1 MELAGLSPSA
11 SSSLVT
17 RWAEI
22 PTSYLLAELARRQE
36 NRERPA
42 CGSGKTKYPYNTSV
56 HVGALFLILF
66 LSTLACSF
74 PVIVRRFP
82 RLPVP
87 NHAIFISRH
96 FGTGVLIATAFV
108 HLLPTA
114 FVSLTDP
121 CLPPFWNKT
130 YPAMAGFISM
140 ISVLFVVGVEMFF
153 AIKGA
158 VHSHNEDED
167 GSISGDVEE
176 SEEGERVRATSIDK
190 PLPLLP
196 KSGDGDNDSDLDL
209 DELDPITDD
218 MQPLTGRSASRG
230 GESSENGHQRPKNKS
245 RQVSFAESPSY
256 HEAEPDASANEKRM
270 ILQCLL
276 LEAGILFH
284 SVFIGM
290 ALSVSTGPAFAVLL
304 LAISFH
310 QTFEGLALGTRIAA
324 IKSFSTSS
332 TKPWLMSLMYGIT
345 TPIGQAIGLA
355 VHTLYD
361 PASEFGLLMVGIVNG
376 ISSGLLLYAGLVQ
389 LIAEDFLSD
398 HSYVELQ
405 GRRRVQACL
414 AVVAGGL
421 LMALVGAFA

>member
-1 MELAGLSPSA
+1 
-11 SSSLVT
+11 
-17 RWAEI
+17 
-22 PTSYLLAELARRQE
+22 
-36 NRERPA
+36 
-42 CGSGKTKYPYNTSV
+42 
-56 HVGALFLILF
+56 
-66 LSTLACSF
+66 
-74 PVIVRRFP
+74 
-82 RLPVP
+82 
-87 NHAIFISRH
+87 
-96 FGTGVLIATAFV
+96 
-108 HLLPTA
+108 
-114 FVSLTDP
+114 
-121 CLPPFWNKT
+121 
-130 YPAMAGFISM
+130 MAGFISM

-158 VHSHNEDED
+158 VHSHSIDVESWKSPERSAERHTFEHRRSGSFMRFRQGPLKAEDDED
-167 GSISGDVEE
+167 GSISGDAQE

-218 MQPLTGRSASRG
+218 MQPLTGRSASRA
-230 GESSENGHQRPKNKS
+230 GESSENVHQRPKNKS

>member
-1 MELAGLSPSA
+1 
-11 SSSLVT
+11 
-17 RWAEI
+17 
-22 PTSYLLAELARRQE
+22 
-36 NRERPA
+36 
-42 CGSGKTKYPYNTSV
+42 
-56 HVGALFLILF
+56 
-66 LSTLACSF
+66 
-74 PVIVRRFP
+74 
-82 RLPVP
+82 
-87 NHAIFISRH
+87 
-96 FGTGVLIATAFV
+96 
-108 HLLPTA
+108 
-114 FVSLTDP
+114 
-121 CLPPFWNKT
+121 
-130 YPAMAGFISM
+130 MAGFISM

-158 VHSHNEDED
+158 VHSHSIDIESWKSQDRSTERHTFEHRRSGSFMRFRQGPLGADEDDED
-167 GSISGDVEE
+167 GSISGDGDN
-176 SEEGERVRATSIDK
+176 SERIRAASIDK
-190 PLPLLP
+190 PLPSIP

-218 MQPLTGRSASRG
+218 LQPLTGRSNTRL
-230 GESSENGHQRPKNKS
+230 GESSSDHHHNNQQRPKKQP
-245 RQVSFAESPSY
+245 RQVSFADSPSY
-256 HEAEPDASANEKRM
+256 HDPEEPDSSANEKRA

-290 ALSVSTGPAFAVLL
+290 ALSVSSGPAFAVLL

-324 IKSFSTSS
+324 IKSFSPGS
-332 TKPWLMSLMYGIT
+332 TRPWLMSLMYGVT

-361 PASEFGLLMVGIVNG
+361 PASEFGLLTVGIVNG

-398 HSYVELQ
+398 HSYLELR

>member
-1 MELAGLSPSA
+1 MLG
-11 SSSLVT
+11 
-17 RWAEI
+17 
-22 PTSYLLAELARRQE
+22 
-36 NRERPA
+36 
-42 CGSGKTKYPYNTSV
+42 
-56 HVGALFLILF
+56 
-66 LSTLACSF
+66 
-74 PVIVRRFP
+74 
-82 RLPVP
+82 
-87 NHAIFISRH
+87 
-96 FGTGVLIATAFV
+96 
-108 HLLPTA
+108 
-114 FVSLTDP
+114 
-121 CLPPFWNKT
+121 
-130 YPAMAGFISM
+130 
-140 ISVLFVVGVEMFF
+140 
-153 AIKGA
+153 
-158 VHSHNEDED
+158 D
-167 GSISGDVEE
+167 GDDTEP
-176 SEEGERVRATSIDK
+176 GERTRAVSIDK
-190 PLPLLP
+190 PLPSIP
-196 KSGDGDNDSDLDL
+196 KSGDGGNDSDLDL

-218 MQPLTGRSASRG
+218 MQPLTGRSTTRA
-230 GESSENGHQRPKNKS
+230 GESSEHNHQRPKKQP
-245 RQVSFAESPSY
+245 RQVSFADSPSY
-256 HEAEPDASANEKRM
+256 HEAEPDTSANEKRA

-290 ALSVSTGPAFAVLL
+290 ALSVSSGPAFAVLL

-324 IKSFSTSS
+324 IKSFSPGS
-332 TKPWLMSLMYGIT
+332 TRPWLMSLMYGIT

>member
-1 MELAGLSPSA
+1 
-11 SSSLVT
+11 
-17 RWAEI
+17 
-22 PTSYLLAELARRQE
+22 
-36 NRERPA
+36 
-42 CGSGKTKYPYNTSV
+42 
-56 HVGALFLILF
+56 
-66 LSTLACSF
+66 
-74 PVIVRRFP
+74 
-82 RLPVP
+82 
-87 NHAIFISRH
+87 
-96 FGTGVLIATAFV
+96 
-108 HLLPTA
+108 
-114 FVSLTDP
+114 
-121 CLPPFWNKT
+121 
-130 YPAMAGFISM
+130 MAGFISM

-158 VHSHNEDED
+158 VHSHSIDIESWKSQDRPAERHTFEHRRSGSFMRFRQGPLGAEEDDEE
-167 GSISGDVEE
+167 GSISGDGDL
-176 SEEGERVRATSIDK
+176 SEHGERIRGPSIDK
-190 PLPLLP
+190 PLPSIP
-196 KSGDGDNDSDLDL
+196 KSGAGDGDNDSDLDL

-218 MQPLTGRSASRG
+218 MQPLTGRS
-230 GESSENGHQRPKNKS
+230 GESSAHHNPQQRPKKQS
-245 RQVSFAESPSY
+245 RQVSFAASPSY
-256 HEAEPDASANEKRM
+256 HDAEPDPTANEKRA

-290 ALSVSTGPAFAVLL
+290 ALSVSSGPAFAVLL

-324 IKSFSTSS
+324 IKSFSPGS
-332 TKPWLMSLMYGIT
+332 TRPWLMSLMYGVT

-398 HSYVELQ
+398 HSYVELK

-414 AVVAGGL
+414 AVVAGAL